1 MNAYNMIQALAR
13 ALEANRADGVD
24 PDPLLVIQ
32 VTERGHTNV
41 VLEGTLSYTLQP
53 AAEVA
58 LGTTVSCYSQATLD
72 VNTVSIADGDYL
84 DFRRGIDSSGDPIWK
99 VGAAD

>member
-1 MNAYNMIQALAR
+1 MNAYALFQKMAQ

-32 VTERGHTNV
+32 VSERGHTNV

-53 AAEVA
+53 AAQVP
-58 LGTTVSCYSQATLD
+58 LGTTVSCFSQATLD
-72 VNTVSIADGDYL
+72 VNTTSIADGDYL
-84 DFRRGIDSSGDPIWK
+84 NFVRGIDSSGDPIWK
-99 VGAAD
+99 EGAAD